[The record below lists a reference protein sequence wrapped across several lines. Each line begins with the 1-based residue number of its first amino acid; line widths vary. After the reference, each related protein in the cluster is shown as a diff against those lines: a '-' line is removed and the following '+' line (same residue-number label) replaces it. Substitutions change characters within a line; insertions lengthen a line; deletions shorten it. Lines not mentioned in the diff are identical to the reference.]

1 MAKKSNIKIILSLN
15 EEWAKLNN
23 VERGYPQSTL
33 LIKEEFYNKI
43 KNTNDYDK
51 LIEAFSES
59 EKWVLDNPQLAAEK
73 CEELGITVNKDVINE
88 SIRNSNLNFIRI
100 ENSEEEYETYFSII
114 DGENKGEIEEYD
126 SIFIK
131 E

>member
-1 MAKKSNIKIILSLN
+1 MD
-15 EEWAKLNN
+15 
-23 VERGYPQSTL
+23 
-33 LIKEEFYNKI
+33 YNKI

>member
-1 MAKKSNIKIILSLN
+1 M
-15 EEWAKLNN
+15 
-23 VERGYPQSTL
+23 
-33 LIKEEFYNKI
+33 
-43 KNTNDYDK
+43 
-51 LIEAFSES
+51 
-59 EKWVLDNPQLAAEK
+59 
-73 CEELGITVNKDVINE
+73 NKDVINE

-100 ENSEEEYETYFSII
+100 ENSEKEYETYFSII